1 MSRVAIMQPTYLP
14 WIGYF
19 GLINSVDIFIFLDS
33 VQFTK
38 RSWQQRNQIK
48 TPNGAQWLSVPVIS
62 KGRRDQ
68 KIHEVELDPA
78 ANFIADHQ
86 KAIEHNYRKSPYFDV
101 IAPELFS
108 ILDKPHH
115 SLSNLNI
122 ELILKLNQ
130 LLGIKTP
137 TLRSSEMNGD
147 GNKADLLL
155 SLCKEVNAGEYI
167 SPPGSR
173 EYLDESDVFIKANIP
188 VKYFHF
194 HHPEY
199 SQLFG
204 DFLPYMSVIDLLFNE
219 GNNSS
224 KMMIEGSQIV
234 E

>member
-1 MSRVAIMQPTYLP
+1 MFRVAIMQPTYLP

-19 GLINSVDIFIFLDS
+19 GLMNSVDLFIFLDS

-48 TPNGAQWLSVPVIS
+48 NPSGPQWLSVPVIS

-68 KIHEVELDPA
+68 KIHEVALDPSSH
-78 ANFIADHQ
+78 FSADHK

-101 IAPELFS
+101 IAPELFFV
-108 ILDKPHH
+108 LDKPHH
-115 SLSNLNI
+115 SLANLNI
-122 ELILKLNQ
+122 ELILKLQQ
-130 LLGIKTP
+130 LLGIETP
-137 TLRSSEMNGD
+137 TLRSSEMNGN
-147 GNKADLLL
+147 GTKADLLL
-155 SLCKEVNAGEYI
+155 SLCKESNTEEYI

-173 EYLDESDVFIKANIP
+173 GYLDESDAFSKANIP

-194 HHPEY
+194 RHPEY

-204 DFLPYMSVIDLLFNE
+204 DFLPYMSVIDMLFNE
-219 GNNSS
+219 GNDSS
-224 KMMIEGSQIV
+224 KMIIEGSQIV